1 MAEVKPPRP
10 RNVLVA
16 EFPGLS
22 KDDASQALRDAGGDL
37 GKARKLIKKRRGGDV
52 SDSDDDVVIGDT
64 IASDAVLARQ
74 LQAELNGEG
83 RPAPKRGRDPFAQDL
98 TADSDDEPAA
108 KKAKAPPWQGK
119 RGTARMFAEM
129 SALRKWKG
137 SPRVFDIEMVQDRAD
152 KWRFSVNG
160 FDNDCSAGRN
170 LNSDLRKLR
179 GQSCIKME
187 ITFPSDYPTRPFF
200 LRCVS
205 PRFCWYTGHV
215 TAGGA
220 ICIEALTT
228 EGTPGSWQPDICVE
242 SVLNTVFMNF
252 LDTTSEIIRTAT
264 GPGGRSGP
272 LRVDLR
278 GQFHPSPL
286 QEYTEHEARSAF
298 SRMLSHH
305 RANGW

>member
-1 MAEVKPPRP
+1 MAEKAPRP

-37 GKARKLIKKRRGGDV
+37 ARARKLVAKKRGGDV
-52 SDSDDDVVIGDT
+52 SDDDVIDVT
-64 IASDAVLARQ
+64 MESDAALARR
-74 LQAELNGEG
+74 LQAELNDKG
-83 RPAPKRGRDPFAQDL
+83 PPSHKRGRETL
-98 TADSDDEPAA
+98 GVSSGDEAPASS
-108 KKAKAPPWQGK
+108 KKPKPPPWQGK

-129 SALRKWKG
+129 AALRQWKG
-137 SPRVFDIEMVQDRAD
+137 APRVFDIDMVEDRAD
-152 KWRFSVNG
+152 KWRFSVSG
-160 FDNDCSAGRN
+160 FDNACTAGRN
-170 LNSDLRKLR
+170 LNADLRKLR
-179 GQSCIKME
+179 GQSCIVME
-187 ITFPSDYPTRPFF
+187 IEFPNDYPNRPFF
-200 LRCVS
+200 LRCIS

-228 EGTPGSWQPDICVE
+228 EGTPGSWQPEICVE

-278 GQFHPSPL
+278 GQYGTG
-286 QEYTEHEARSAF
+286 EYSEQEARSAF
-298 SRMLSHH
+298 TRMLSHH
-305 RANGW
+305 RTNGW

>member
-37 GKARKLIKKRRGGDV
+37 GKARKLIKKRRGADV

-64 IASDAVLARQ
+64 IASDAALARQ

-98 TADSDDEPAA
+98 TADSDDEPSA

-129 SALRKWKG
+129 AALRKWKG

-252 LDTTSEIIRTAT
+252 LDTTSEIIRTA
-264 GPGGRSGP
+264 
-272 LRVDLR
+272 
-278 GQFHPSPL
+278 
-286 QEYTEHEARSAF
+286 
-298 SRMLSHH
+298 
-305 RANGW
+305 

>member
-10 RNVLVA
+10 RNVLVV

-37 GKARKLIKKRRGGDV
+37 GKARKLVKKRRGGAV

-64 IASDAVLARQ
+64 IASDAALARQ
-74 LQAELNGEG
+74 LQAELNGAG
-83 RPAPKRGRDPFAQDL
+83 GQKRSRDTQDL
-98 TADSDDEPAA
+98 TADSDDEPSA

-252 LDTTSEIIRTAT
+252 LDTASEIIRTA
-264 GPGGRSGP
+264 
-272 LRVDLR
+272 
-278 GQFHPSPL
+278 
-286 QEYTEHEARSAF
+286 
-298 SRMLSHH
+298 
-305 RANGW
+305 

>member
-64 IASDAVLARQ
+64 IASDAALARQ

>member
-22 KDDASQALRDAGGDL
+22 KDDASQALRDADGDL
-37 GKARKLIKKRRGGDV
+37 NKARKLVKKRRGDDV

-64 IASDAVLARQ
+64 IQSDAALARQ

-83 RPAPKRGRDPFAQDL
+83 QKRSRDAQDL

-152 KWRFSVNG
+152 KWRFSGNG

-170 LNSDLRKLR
+170 LNADLRKLR

-272 LRVDLR
+272 LRVDLK
-278 GQFHPSPL
+278 GNFHPSPL
-286 QEYTEHEARSAF
+286 QEYSEHEARSAF
-298 SRMLSHH
+298 TRMLQHH
-305 RANGW
+305 RTNGW

>member
-10 RNVLVA
+10 RNVLIA

-37 GKARKLIKKRRGGDV
+37 NKERKLVKKKRGEDV

-64 IASDAVLARQ
+64 IQSDAALARQ

-83 RPAPKRGRDPFAQDL
+83 GPKRSRDAQDL
-98 TADSDDEPAA
+98 TADSDDEPPS

-170 LNSDLRKLR
+170 LNADLRKLR

-228 EGTPGSWQPDICVE
+228 SGSPGSWNPSLNVE
-242 SVLNTVFMNF
+242 AILHTVFANF
-252 LDTTSEIIRTAT
+252 LDTTSQVIRTAT
-264 GPGGRSGP
+264 GPGGVSGP
-272 LRVDLR
+272 LRVDLQR
-278 GQFHPSPL
+278 RYCRDPL
-286 QEYTEHEARSAF
+286 QEYTAHEARSAF
-298 SRMLSHH
+298 DRMLRHH
-305 RANGW
+305 AANGW

>member
-37 GKARKLIKKRRGGDV
+37 NKARKLVKKKRGEDV

-64 IASDAVLARQ
+64 IASDAALARQ

-83 RPAPKRGRDPFAQDL
+83 GPKRSRDAQDL
-98 TADSDDEPAA
+98 TVDSDDEPPS

-160 FDNDCSAGRN
+160 FDNDCPAGRN

-272 LRVDLR
+272 LRVDLK
-278 GQFHPSPL
+278 GNFHPSPL
-286 QEYTEHEARSAF
+286 QEYSEHEARSAF
-298 SRMLSHH
+298 TRMLQHH
-305 RANGW
+305 RTNGW

>member
-37 GKARKLIKKRRGGDV
+37 NKARKLVKKKRGEDV

-64 IASDAVLARQ
+64 IASDAALARQ
-74 LQAELNGEG
+74 LQAELNGQG
-83 RPAPKRGRDPFAQDL
+83 PKRSRDAQDL

-160 FDNDCSAGRN
+160 FDNDCPAGRN

>member
-37 GKARKLIKKRRGGDV
+37 NKARKLIKKRRGADV

-64 IASDAVLARQ
+64 IASDAALARQ

-83 RPAPKRGRDPFAQDL
+83 PKRSRDAQDL

-187 ITFPSDYPTRPFF
+187 IPFPSDYPTRPFF

-252 LDTTSEIIRTAT
+252 LDTTSEIIRTA
-264 GPGGRSGP
+264 
-272 LRVDLR
+272 
-278 GQFHPSPL
+278 
-286 QEYTEHEARSAF
+286 
-298 SRMLSHH
+298 
-305 RANGW
+305 

>member
-1 MAEVKPPRP
+1 M
-10 RNVLVA
+10 
-16 EFPGLS
+16 
-22 KDDASQALRDAGGDL
+22 
-37 GKARKLIKKRRGGDV
+37 
-52 SDSDDDVVIGDT
+52 
-64 IASDAVLARQ
+64 
-74 LQAELNGEG
+74 EL
-83 RPAPKRGRDPFAQDL
+83 
-98 TADSDDEPAA
+98 
-108 KKAKAPPWQGK
+108 
-119 RGTARMFAEM
+119 
-129 SALRKWKG
+129 
-137 SPRVFDIEMVQDRAD
+137 
-152 KWRFSVNG
+152 
-160 FDNDCSAGRN
+160 
-170 LNSDLRKLR
+170 
-179 GQSCIKME
+179 
-187 ITFPSDYPTRPFF
+187 TFPKDYPTRPFF

-205 PRFCWYTGHV
+205 PRFKWYTGHV

-286 QEYTEHEARSAF
+286 QEYSEHEARSAF

>member
-37 GKARKLIKKRRGGDV
+37 NKARKLVKKKRGEDV

-64 IASDAVLARQ
+64 IASDAALARQ

-83 RPAPKRGRDPFAQDL
+83 QKRSRDAQDL

-272 LRVDLR
+272 LRVDLQ
-278 GQFHPSPL
+278 GKYHHSPL
-286 QEYTEHEARSAF
+286 HEYSEVEARSAF
-298 SRMLSHH
+298 DRMLSHH

>member
-37 GKARKLIKKRRGGDV
+37 NKARKLVKKRRGGDV

-64 IASDAVLARQ
+64 IASDAALARQ

-83 RPAPKRGRDPFAQDL
+83 QSKRSRDAQDL

-137 SPRVFDIEMVQDRAD
+137 SPRVFDIDMVQDRAD

-160 FDNDCSAGRN
+160 FDNDCAAGRN

-252 LDTTSEIIRTAT
+252 LDETQQVIRTAT
-264 GPGGRSGP
+264 GPGGVSGP
-272 LRVDLR
+272 LRVDLK
-278 GQFHPSPL
+278 GNFHPSPL
-286 QEYTEHEARSAF
+286 QEYSEHEARSAF
-298 SRMLSHH
+298 TRMLQHH
-305 RANGW
+305 RTNGW

>member
-1 MAEVKPPRP
+1 M
-10 RNVLVA
+10 
-16 EFPGLS
+16 
-22 KDDASQALRDAGGDL
+22 
-37 GKARKLIKKRRGGDV
+37 

-64 IASDAVLARQ
+64 IASDAALARQ

-83 RPAPKRGRDPFAQDL
+83 RPAPKRGRDIPFAQDL

-252 LDTTSEIIRTAT
+252 LDNHVRDHPHGDGGVQTTSRVASMASVPPFHSPLDNHPH
-264 GPGGRSGP
+264 GDGAGRALGA

-278 GQFHPSPL
+278 RTPRERLGVHG
-286 QEYTEHEARSAF
+286 ARGAV
-298 SRMLSHH
+298 RVQRGCCPTTGRTAGERKCTH
-305 RANGW
+305 G

>member
-64 IASDAVLARQ
+64 IQSDAALARQ

-83 RPAPKRGRDPFAQDL
+83 RPAPKRGRDTQDL
-98 TADSDDEPAA
+98 TADSDDEPSA

-170 LNSDLRKLR
+170 LNADLRKLR

-272 LRVDLR
+272 LRVDL
-278 GQFHPSPL
+278 GGKYHHSPL
-286 QEYTEHEARSAF
+286 QEYSEGEARSAF
-298 SRMLSHH
+298 SRMLDHH